1 MEQIVMA
8 FDYTTLDT
16 EARIVVAQRTIEI
29 KDRIRR
35 SAQDIFEIGE
45 RLIEVKE
52 HLQYQRSGNGFG
64 AWLKAEFDWSADT
77 AGRFINVAQRF
88 GKVPQ
93 FAELSAS
100 VLYLLASPST
110 PDEARAEALERAEA
124 GERISHTEAKA
135 IVAAHAPAKKPVP
148 PPVRREA
155 EEMDEEP
162 LDAYEAEYVAPAPP
176 LAQETLNDLMARG
189 WEFTGQTRLVAEGL
203 NGTPLWL
210 YELLPPPGI
219 GDGTRWQ
226 SLRQMSKIVSDS
238 PFFPVASP
246 ATATIAPTAPTD
258 AEYAAISPRAIIAHA
273 AAHAAAFT
281 PDELI
286 ASARACLI
294 RLDLIAATPFI
305 ESLPSGKVRA
315 DWRAD
320 IVQVRTFAHAEVEE
334 GITPVALIRL
344 VELVSD
350 PEMREALRAR
360 VLGSATSSTADSIR
374 QELEALTTRKAAGM
388 FDDADRAA
396 LVTLDSSLVRQSDT
410 LSDDTYRE
418 LAQHLGTLRAGEP
431 PLSDDEAFDLSRL
444 GAWERHTA
452 RGRTSSER
460 ISAHGLTLITMAMM
474 SGEHWGEVVEERTP
488 GGWRIELAQLR
499 AREAARTSA
508 PVAPDAPVAPKV
520 VPPTALT
527 PDDLYAQAEKR
538 LSDLFRQA
546 NPDFLRLLAL
556 GQDIDLTPDDTDETA
571 QEALWESLTDMLRQ
585 YTPEMWAWG
594 LRLTETARRAA

>member
-258 AEYAAISPRAIIAHA
+258 AEYAAISPRAIIAQA

-281 PDELI
+281 PEEI
-286 ASARACLI
+286 TASARACLI
-294 RLDLIAATPFI
+294 RLDCIAAAPFI
-305 ESLPSGKVRA
+305 ESLPEGLRE
-315 DWRAD
+315 DWRHDTIYVRMYAASIAHHEIEWATKHAD
-320 IVQVRTFAHAEVEE
+320 T
-334 GITPVALIRL
+334 IT
-344 VELVSD
+344 D
-350 PEMREALRAR
+350 PELREALRAHITDP
-360 VLGSATSSTADSIR
+360 ATPIR
-374 QELEALTTRKAAGM
+374 QELEALATRQAAGM
-388 FDDADRAA
+388 CDEADRAS
-396 LVTLDSSLVRQSDT
+396 LVTLDAALVRLSAT
-410 LSDDTYRE
+410 LSDATYHE
-418 LAQHLGTLRAGEP
+418 MAQQLSTLRSWEP
-431 PLSDDEAFDLSRL
+431 PLSDESIDALVARITAATDALRTRKLAGTWTPADDRALDQLDSDIAPLFAVMGEDAEDL
-444 GAWERHTA
+444 A
-452 RGRTSSER
+452 RGVNWVRY
-460 ISAHGLTLITMAMM
+460 
-474 SGEHWGEVVEERTP
+474 
-488 GGWRIELAQLR
+488 
-499 AREAARTSA
+499 AR
-508 PVAPDAPVAPKV
+508 PDAPVAPKV

-556 GQDIDLTPDDTDETA
+556 GQDIDLTDDDTDETA

-594 LRLTETARRAA
+594 LRLTEIARRAA